1 MLVYVVAFLPAT
13 ILLYQLVP
21 QKFRYIVLLCANC
34 IFFCSFSKGLIIY
47 LIAAILVAYFFAR
60 WIEKIGEKK
69 SDGQKAVTKAKR
81 KVLALGIVLNL
92 LVLVVLK
99 YTNFFAKS
107 FIDLTNVFGSKWKFA
122 PIRFLV
128 PIGISFYTLEIISY
142 LTDVYRGTIKAE
154 HNFAKVAL
162 YLSFFPQTMEGPIAR
177 FSETA
182 DDLYAGRGITFNN
195 LKFGYQ
201 RIAWGLF
208 KKMVVADRFYYM
220 VSYIFS
226 NYQKLDGSIMLV
238 GAMAYTAQLYMEF
251 SGGMDIII
259 GSGQIFGINL
269 PENFR
274 QPFASKNASEFWR
287 RWHITLGAWLKAY
300 VFYPVSVSGIVKK
313 WNHFGREHAGKYLTK
328 MGIFALTL
336 FPVWLSNGLWHGA
349 QWNYI
354 FYGMYYFVILLAG
367 EAVAPV
373 REGILKKFN
382 LNEKA
387 LYWRVPQ
394 ILKTWVIIFT
404 GEMFFRANGLRAG
417 LHMFGSIFH
426 GFELHRLWDGS
437 LLRLGLSVPD
447 LGITVVGILVVTVYD
462 ILKEREML
470 NWSKLQQMKVPS
482 RWLLYYVLIFAVIL
496 FGAYGTGYQQVD
508 LIYAGF

>member
-1 MLVYVVAFLPAT
+1 MKDLKRKNSGISYAGICCGISAGHNITLSACTPEVQVHSIVMCE
-13 ILLYQLVP
+13 LY
-21 QKFRYIVLLCANC
+21 
-34 IFFCSFSKGLIIY
+34 FFCSFSKGLIIY

-208 KKMVVADRFYYM
+208 KK
-220 VSYIFS
+220 
-226 NYQKLDGSIMLV
+226 
-238 GAMAYTAQLYMEF
+238 
-251 SGGMDIII
+251 
-259 GSGQIFGINL
+259 
-269 PENFR
+269 
-274 QPFASKNASEFWR
+274 W
-287 RWHITLGAWLKAY
+287 
-300 VFYPVSVSGIVKK
+300 
-313 WNHFGREHAGKYLTK
+313 
-328 MGIFALTL
+328 
-336 FPVWLSNGLWHGA
+336 
-349 QWNYI
+349 
-354 FYGMYYFVILLAG
+354 
-367 EAVAPV
+367 
-373 REGILKKFN
+373 
-382 LNEKA
+382 
-387 LYWRVPQ
+387 
-394 ILKTWVIIFT
+394 
-404 GEMFFRANGLRAG
+404 
-417 LHMFGSIFH
+417 
-426 GFELHRLWDGS
+426 
-437 LLRLGLSVPD
+437 
-447 LGITVVGILVVTVYD
+447 
-462 ILKEREML
+462 
-470 NWSKLQQMKVPS
+470 
-482 RWLLYYVLIFAVIL
+482 
-496 FGAYGTGYQQVD
+496 
-508 LIYAGF
+508 